1 MAENRKTGNRTFSR
15 NSDKKYQSG
24 NKVGVGKKAD
34 KTIADRT
41 TGWKPSGKNSD
52 GRKPGKNND
61 WKHSEKDFTGRKSG
75 KTAGYKPA
83 GKNFDDRKPVNRTDT
98 GRKEAENKTFE
109 KKQPT
114 GGCSHAKKCGGCQ
127 YQSIP
132 YEKQLRMKQK
142 MVEELLRPF
151 GKVEKIIGMKD
162 PKYYRNKV
170 HHVFARDQ
178 KGQIIAG
185 NYQANSH
192 RVVPVSDCLIEDKKS
207 QEIIETIRQLAK
219 SFKIRIYDED
229 TDYGLLRH
237 VMVRRGFTS
246 GEIMVILV
254 LRSPILPSKNN
265 FVKALREKH
274 PEITTIVINVND
286 KRTNMVLGSRDI
298 LLYGPGFIKD
308 TLCGCTFR
316 ISPQSFYQVNPVQTE
331 VLYRKAVEYAEL
343 TGKETVI
350 DAYCGIGTIGMIA
363 AKHAGKVLGI
373 ELNGDA
379 VRDARV
385 NTRENQMRNI
395 QFEQGDAGDY
405 MQEMAM
411 MGESADVV
419 FMDPPRSGSTEIF
432 MESVVKMGPK
442 KVVYVSCNPETL
454 AKDLAYFAKHGYAV
468 KKMQPV
474 DMFPAT
480 EHVETVCLLSNRK
493 PDSYVHL
500 NLKMEDYYRIKDA
513 QKEQDK
519 KEPS

>member
-1 MAENRKTGNRTFSR
+1 MGEYKKSVDKSFNKNSERRPSNRGPAGRKSSDKGLAGRKAAGEKAGGWKTG
-15 NSDKKYQSG
+15 
-24 NKVGVGKKAD
+24 
-34 KTIADRT
+34 
-41 TGWKPSGKNSD
+41 D
-52 GRKPGKNND
+52 GR
-61 WKHSEKDFTGRKSG
+61 FTGRK
-75 KTAGYKPA
+75 TAD
-83 GKNFDDRKPVNRTDT
+83 GKNNV
-98 GRKEAENKTFE
+98 
-109 KKQPT
+109 KKQSVNG
-114 GGCSHAKKCGGCQ
+114 GGCSSAKKCGGCQ

-363 AKHAGKVLGI
+363 AKHACKVLGI

-379 VRDARV
+379 VKDARV
-385 NTRENQMRNI
+385 NARENQMRNI

-454 AKDLAYFAKHGYAV
+454 ARDLAYFAKHGYAV

-480 EHVETVCLLSNRK
+480 EHVETVVLMSK
-493 PDSYVHL
+493 V
-500 NLKMEDYYRIKDA
+500 
-513 QKEQDK
+513 KE
-519 KEPS
+519 